1 MDRQPIIWTQA
12 DEPENYL
19 QIIGAAR
26 ANSPL
31 RTLVLESMR
40 WSIVLIAGHEPPLE
54 LLVVCDVPRTT
65 RATKCSGERRLFL
78 SDWSY
83 DPKLSASKLQVDFA
97 FLDLL
102 INRLSIRRVR
112 SQTIRW
118 VVFIPRTEEKLLLR
132 GQAVFKRGDVP
143 KFRTVQLISSA
154 PDALWQHQQEGT
166 ILNDI
171 AESGLRALTAA
182 RPQHSTHQHVVEL
195 GPEPS
200 WKQEFQQGRMSAAD
214 YSSRKVGE
222 SIAQIQ
228 AAAADL
234 EPLQQ
239 LQLWQDVAFA
249 ALSDA
254 DNITVGNCSK
264 DCARLNTP

>member
-132 GQAVFKRGDVP
+132 GQVRDGRGTFAATAP
-143 KFRTVQLISSA
+143 ETVQLISSA

-171 AESGLRALTAA
+171 AESGLRALT
-182 RPQHSTHQHVVEL
+182 
-195 GPEPS
+195 
-200 WKQEFQQGRMSAAD
+200 EFQQGRMSAAD